1 MRKSVT
7 LIAIFAAMTFLGC
20 AGRDAVPVTLVQPQD
35 QVSSCS
41 MIAAEIE
48 ANNQKVQQLADE
60 KGIKVAQNVA
70 AGVGGPSSRQKLP
83 ATPYRKHG
91 NRRELTM
98 RDQRDLTQD
107 AVLRAQIAMANRLI
121 AEQSVAI
128 ARAHSAIERAIES
141 LREPD
146 GEGPS
151 AC

>member
-70 AGVGGPSSRQKLP
+70 AGVGGLIVWPLFFAMDFKDAAGTEMAALQQRQQYLGQL
-83 ATPYRKHG
+83 AAQRC
-91 NRRELTM
+91 RR
-98 RDQRDLTQD
+98 
-107 AVLRAQIAMANRLI
+107 
-121 AEQSVAI
+121 
-128 ARAHSAIERAIES
+128 
-141 LREPD
+141 
-146 GEGPS
+146 
-151 AC
+151 